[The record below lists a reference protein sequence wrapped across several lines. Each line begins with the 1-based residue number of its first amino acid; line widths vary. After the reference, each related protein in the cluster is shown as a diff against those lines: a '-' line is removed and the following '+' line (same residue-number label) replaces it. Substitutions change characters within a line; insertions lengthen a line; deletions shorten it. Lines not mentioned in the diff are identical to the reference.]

1 MRILIIDD
9 MAAMREHAVKIL
21 GAMSVAESN
30 ITQATNGKDGLHLA
44 KSLNPDLIILDISM
58 PDMSGIAVAQ
68 EIWKDSPSQKIIFW
82 SQYHKEAYVRAIG
95 KILPDEA
102 VHGYAIK
109 GELDENFQHAVDSVL
124 IKDNSYIDP
133 IVRGVQNR
141 LKSKDGSVTDIE
153 YETLMDIACG
163 LTDRAI
169 AQRRHVSVR
178 AVQKRI
184 SSLIEK
190 LIKNQDGEIKEIT
203 GTELLNPRTRVLAV
217 AFKRG
222 LVTAEDLIE
231 ANEEFFKW
239 LRKEFDESLQDV
251 TVTR

>member
-1 MRILIIDD
+1 MRILLIDD
-9 MAAMREHAVKIL
+9 MPAMREHAVRLLHQLL
-21 GAMSVAESN
+21 GQDVQ
-30 ITQATNGKDGLHLA
+30 IVQATSGTEGLHMS
-44 KSLNPDLIILDISM
+44 KSMSPDLIILDISM

-68 EIWKDSPSQKIIFW
+68 EIWKEHQQQKIIFW

-95 KILPDEA
+95 KNLPDEA

-109 GELDENFQHAVDSVL
+109 GELDENFLHAVDSVL
-124 IKDNSYIDP
+124 LKDNSYIDP

-141 LKSKDGSVTDIE
+141 LKSKDGSVSDLE
-153 YETLMDIACG
+153 YETLIDIACG

-190 LIKNQDGEIKEIT
+190 LIKNQDGEIKDIT
-203 GTELLNPRTRVLAV
+203 GTELLNPRTRVLTI

-222 LVTAEDLIE
+222 LVTTEDLEE
-231 ANEEFFKW
+231 ANSEFFKW
-239 LRKEFDESLQDV
+239 LRKEFDETIQDTTLV
-251 TVTR
+251 R

>member
-9 MAAMREHAVKIL
+9 MPAMRQHAVKLLNQML
-21 GAMSVAESN
+21 GQDAQ
-30 ITQATNGKDGLHLA
+30 ITQATSGAEGLHMS
-44 KSLNPDLIILDISM
+44 KSLSPDLVVLDISM
-58 PDMSGIAVAQ
+58 PDMSGIQVAQ
-68 EIWKDSPSQKIIFW
+68 EMWKDRPQQKIIFW

-95 KILPDEA
+95 KSLPDEA

-109 GELDENFQHAVDSVL
+109 GELDENFLHAVDSVL
-124 IKDNSYIDP
+124 LKDNAYIDP
-133 IVRGVQNR
+133 VVRGVQNR
-141 LKSKDGSVTDIE
+141 LKSKDSSVSDLE

-169 AQRRHVSVR
+169 GLRRHISVR

-190 LIKNQDGEIKEIT
+190 LIKNQDGEIKELT
-203 GTELLNPRTRVLAV
+203 GTELVNPRTRVLTI

-222 LVTAEDLIE
+222 LVTTEDLE
-231 ANEEFFKW
+231 TANSEFFKW
-239 LRKEFDESLQDV
+239 LRKEFDETIQD
-251 TVTR
+251 TTLAR